1 MSIKE
6 NVSIPVLNYNES
18 NVCIP
23 TNISTHILPPAV
35 DGVPSVDYLS
45 FAEINYVNGISD
57 CFRTG
62 MVRFDDNDKEEVYSA
77 LNIANWENILTNDEI
92 RDILLNPTIDGLQRI
107 IDVTNRSIFDRI
119 RTIFV
124 SLKENT
130 DNDISNRVIKIMETR
145 EQEFKRGVYKTQ
157 IVLKP
162 KDIPEKSVSNDEIN
176 AIKEQNAMLMEQLAE
191 MQKMIASLK
200 NDKSETP
207 NTETTKKVGSPSTK
221 NKYSRAVNVNN
232 FFE

>member
-92 RDILLNPTIDGLQRI
+92 RNILLNPTIDGLQRI

-200 NDKSETP
+200 SDKSKTSS
-207 NTETTKKVGSPSTK
+207 TETTKKTGRPSTK
-221 NKYSRAVNVNN
+221 NK
-232 FFE
+232 

>member
-6 NVSIPVLNYNES
+6 NVSIPVYNYNES
-18 NVCIP
+18 NICIP

-45 FAEINYVNGISD
+45 FAEINYINGISD

-62 MVRFDDNDKEEVYSA
+62 LVRFDDNDKEEIYSA
-77 LNIANWENILTNDEI
+77 LGFADWKNILTNDEI
-92 RDILLNPTIDGLQRI
+92 RDILLNPTIEGLQRI
-107 IDVTNRSIFDRI
+107 IDVTNASIFDRI

-145 EQEFKRGVYKTQ
+145 ELEFKRGIYKTQ

-162 KDIPEKSVSNDEIN
+162 KDVSEKPVSNDEIN

-200 NDKSETP
+200 SDKSETP
-207 NTETTKKVGSPSTK
+207 KTETTKKAGRPSTK
-221 NKYSRAVNVNN
+221 NK
-232 FFE
+232 

>member
-200 NDKSETP
+200 NDKSETS
-207 NTETTKKVGSPSTK
+207 NTETTKKAGRPSTK
-221 NKYSRAVNVNN
+221 NK
-232 FFE
+232 